1 MSKQPGRRQ
10 FLQLAAVGGLVYASG
25 LPGWQAMA
33 ATTRAAGAKPDDFY
47 FVQLSDT
54 HWGFKGAPNP
64 DSQGTLPKAI
74 AAVNALSPAPDFV
87 IFTGDLS
94 HISDDPAERR
104 KRDRKSVV

>member
-33 ATTRAAGAKPDDFY
+33 ATARGKGATGTAQEDFY

-64 DSQGTLPKAI
+64 DAQGTPLKPQC
-74 AAVNALSPAPDFV
+74 V
-87 IFTGDLS
+87 
-94 HISDDPAERR
+94 SDSCT
-104 KRDRKSVV
+104 K